1 MGKTAGK
8 IKNLANSLL
17 RNPMMLH
24 PDRDQK
30 LQILPLAEYPRDKR
44 AVNKFKQ
51 GRSMESKD
59 LLYLV
64 TLKSCTKEKNLK
76 KKVLE
81 AFKRTRKNKD

>member
-1 MGKTAGK
+1 MGKTAGQ

-51 GRSMESKD
+51 GRSMES
-59 LLYLV
+59 
-64 TLKSCTKEKNLK
+64 
-76 KKVLE
+76 
-81 AFKRTRKNKD
+81 